1 MLVNHLRVFRQIS
14 LSPQDKFR
22 HLRQMN
28 TKTAR
33 KKPILA
39 LSMDANALAEFEK
52 VAKSEHMEPARFA
65 ALIISKFSDVKQGH
79 GLSALAGIPK
89 DNFKLRPGRT
99 PTTASESDL
108 RFVGTPAQ
116 NPV

>member
-1 MLVNHLRVFRQIS
+1 
-14 LSPQDKFR
+14 
-22 HLRQMN
+22 MN

-39 LSMDANALAEFEK
+39 LSMDATALAEFEK
-52 VAKSEHMEPARFA
+52 VAKAEHMEPARFA

-89 DNFKLRPGRT
+89 ENFKLRPGRI
-99 PTTASESDL
+99 PSTTTDTDL
-108 RFVGTPAQ
+108 RLVGATAQ
-116 NPV
+116 NAV